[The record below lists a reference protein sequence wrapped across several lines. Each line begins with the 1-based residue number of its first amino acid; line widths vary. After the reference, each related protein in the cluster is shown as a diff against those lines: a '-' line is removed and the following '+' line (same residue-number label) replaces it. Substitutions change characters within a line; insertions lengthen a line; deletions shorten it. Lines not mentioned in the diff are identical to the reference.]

1 MSRLLPDPPLLVEI
15 GRHAIR
21 VSAPGGVPQSVPL
34 TTPGAAPGALP
45 VMEAAVFSW
54 DAALVALEPLV
65 PLVRRLRPK
74 RALLN
79 VVLSDAWF
87 RYFLIDWPAQKL
99 APDEAAAFAAQAFL
113 RVYDQAADNWRL
125 MTVPAGRS
133 GQRLLCGMERG
144 VAAAL
149 DELALRCGWQI
160 EHLTGGFA
168 AAFDVAAPLIGGATG
183 YFVFSGDA
191 MAHCAR
197 LEGGALTLVR
207 GQALA
212 HNDSASRVALARRCA
227 AVGPPDAW
235 RDPVF
240 LLLTDCAPADFP
252 AHVSSEVSAGA
263 MRNLRRELSGAKRRG
278 NRFLS
283 ELGRVWHAA

>member
-15 GRHAIR
+15 GRQSIR
-21 VSAPGGVPQSVPL
+21 VSAPGGAPQSVQL
-34 TTPGAAPGALP
+34 TTPGATPDALP

-54 DAALVALEPLV
+54 DAALAALE

-74 RALLN
+74 RAVLN
-79 VVLSDAWF
+79 IVLSDAWL
-87 RYFLIDWPAQKL
+87 RYFVIDWPAQKL
-99 APDEAAAFAAQAFL
+99 APDEAAAFAAQAFS
-113 RVYDQAADNWRL
+113 RVYEQAAGNWRL
-125 MTVPAGRS
+125 VTVPAGRG

-144 VAAAL
+144 IAAAL

-160 EHLTGGFA
+160 DRLTGGFA
-168 AAFDVAAPLIGGATG
+168 AAFDFAAPLIGGATG
-183 YFVFSGDA
+183 YFVFSGDG

-197 LEGGALTLVR
+197 LEDGALTLVR

-212 HNDSASRVALARRCA
+212 QNDAASRAALARRCA
-227 AVGPPDAW
+227 AVGPPDAL

-252 AHVSSEVSAGA
+252 VAVSGEVSAGA
-263 MRNLRRELSGAKRRG
+263 VRNLRRELSGVKHRG